1 MKPQVVLKEE
11 DTNTGSQ
18 KNIGS
23 EEVRQIVSAETSKE
37 LRDML
42 RSVVATGTG
51 RNAEVKGFS
60 VGGKSGTSEPDY
72 SDKTA
77 EYIASFMGVAP
88 TTDPEYAVLV
98 IIRAPKGKSRQGG
111 QVAAPVVSQI
121 LKDIF
126 TNTKL
131 VTNAERT
138 EANANEIKTKD
149 FIGKTVKEVNEIE
162 KAEGINVE
170 LNSKNQETYVIPKW
184 HIEDWEVAKDT
195 AVREISEETWLDI
208 KDLEVIKFIT
218 KLNYTFTAWYLEAN
232 PVIDKDVYLF
242 LVKYNWQK
250 EPTVQKE
257 ERFVWYEWFS
267 LEEIKNIKV
276 MFDIQTII
284 WRNKTFFI

>member
-149 FIGKTVKEVNEIE
+149 FVGKTVKEVNDIA
-162 KAEGINVE
+162 KAEGIEVPDLKKKTKAEAISILNARGLNVNIDGTEGVVMIQDPNPGQTVDTGNVVKVTIKKE
-170 LNSKNQETYVIPKW
+170 LAEG
-184 HIEDWEVAKDT
+184 H
-195 AVREISEETWLDI
+195 
-208 KDLEVIKFIT
+208 
-218 KLNYTFTAWYLEAN
+218 
-232 PVIDKDVYLF
+232 
-242 LVKYNWQK
+242 
-250 EPTVQKE
+250 
-257 ERFVWYEWFS
+257 
-267 LEEIKNIKV
+267 
-276 MFDIQTII
+276 
-284 WRNKTFFI
+284 